1 MWDPE
6 ASYKAITLVYRLV
19 WIIISACECYTVDYN
34 DWYSYRRKCA
44 SAPSRLLRL
53 NSFCDLSNEN
63 SIIYLSS
70 RIFDS
75 CYECLIRG

>member
-34 DWYSYRRKCA
+34 DWYILVQAEMRFRT
-44 SAPSRLLRL
+44 
-53 NSFCDLSNEN
+53 E
-63 SIIYLSS
+63 
-70 RIFDS
+70 
-75 CYECLIRG
+75 